1 MKGELGWSL
10 EMAGLM
16 WCRYSYGIGDDEH
29 SQAYDGCR
37 QLMWFNASCES
48 QDSLPR
54 WNAGD
59 VVGCFIDID
68 NKTLV
73 FSLNGHQLQP
83 FKQVFQSTSSGFFPA
98 ASFMSFQ
105 QCEVRRLFIFTIIIS
120 HNMFYKVQFW
130 LATFHPPPRPGVPV
144 F

>member
-1 MKGELGWSL
+1 MP
-10 EMAGLM
+10 GLRM
-16 WCRYSYGIGDDEH
+16 FSSSSYGIGDDEH

-68 NKTLV
+68 SKILI
-73 FSLNGHQLQP
+73 FSLNGDQLQP
-83 FKQVFQSTSSGFFPA
+83 FKQVFQSSSSGFFPA

-105 QCEVRRLFIFTIIIS
+105 QCEVGALLILHF
-120 HNMFYKVQFW
+120 
-130 LATFHPPPRPGVPV
+130 
-144 F
+144 

>member
-1 MKGELGWSL
+1 MKGKSVIGYAGTDDELL
-10 EMAGLM
+10 F
-16 WCRYSYGIGDDEH
+16 SYGIGDDEH

-68 NKTLV
+68 NKILI
-73 FSLNGHQLQP
+73 FSLNGDQLQP

-105 QCEVRRLFIFTIIIS
+105 QCEVGTL
-120 HNMFYKVQFW
+120 
-130 LATFHPPPRPGVPV
+130 L
-144 F
+144 